1 MEANIENRK
10 MFRSAIAALFMLA
23 LSGECFAQSGEAKD
37 NRQSSQRADTIVH
50 KKFITTS
57 PRLGGVTVTNTFI
70 PVKADGNTFTIQMP
84 TVDIGIPVYK
94 NFRTKHPVLV
104 KAGIR
109 YQGLILSD
117 ERKIGSNAFH
127 SISIPVLFSYSITRA
142 TNLTLISSTSV
153 NSDYKQDIEEQDIL
167 YTVGV
172 RIGFHQDRK
181 FKYGIT
187 PTYTKGYSGTF
198 LLPIIDIDWTIN
210 KRLTL
215 TAILPARA
223 TLKYKVSEIH
233 SLGATVWIGGNN
245 MYRLNEAEKEQYI
258 HLRQNNAGLLY
269 EAKLGQRWKLN
280 LTAGY
285 TLMQK
290 LETFDIDQ
298 KISLNKFNDLNHR
311 RTNVA
316 YHEKSFVVQ
325 TGISYQF

>member
-1 MEANIENRK
+1 
-10 MFRSAIAALFMLA
+10 MFRNAVAALFMLT
-23 LSGECFAQSGEAKD
+23 LSGECFAQSGEEKG
-37 NRQSSQRADTIVH
+37 NRQSVQHTDTLVH

-70 PVKADGNTFTIQMP
+70 PVKADGNTFTMQMP
-84 TVDIGIPVYK
+84 TVDVSTPIYK
-94 NFRTKHPVLV
+94 NFKTRHPVLV

-127 SISIPVLFSYSITRA
+127 SISIPVIFSYSITRA
-142 TNLTLISSTSV
+142 TNLTLISTTSV
-153 NSDYKQDIEEQDIL
+153 NSDFKQDIEGEDIL

-187 PTYTKGYSGTF
+187 PTYSKSYSGTF

-210 KRLTL
+210 KRLTF

-223 TLKYKVSEIH
+223 TLKYKLSEAH
-233 SLGATVWIGGNN
+233 AVGTTVWLGGNN

-258 HLRQNNAGLLY
+258 HLRQTSAGLLY

-280 LTAGY
+280 IIAGY

-298 KISLNKFNDLNHR
+298 KISLNKFNDINHR